1 MQAEACNFIK
11 KETQAQVFSCEFCK
25 ISKYTFSTEHV
36 WAAACYLFISFIQ
49 KVIFLTRHGFAPRK
63 IIGKTIMFGCFPLE
77 EFISR
82 RHSKWPYVNMIQ
94 KQLFKIMF
102 TLYRKDY
109 RNVTKFVLDRSSVQI
124 WNALFSTSFFLKVG
138 TSSNER

>member
-77 EFISR
+77 EFFYR

-94 KQLFKIMF
+94 KQLLRSCLHCIVKIIEMSQNSYWIGLLFKF
-102 TLYRKDY
+102 GTLYSAH
-109 RNVTKFVLDRSSVQI
+109 RSS
-124 WNALFSTSFFLKVG
+124 
-138 TSSNER
+138 